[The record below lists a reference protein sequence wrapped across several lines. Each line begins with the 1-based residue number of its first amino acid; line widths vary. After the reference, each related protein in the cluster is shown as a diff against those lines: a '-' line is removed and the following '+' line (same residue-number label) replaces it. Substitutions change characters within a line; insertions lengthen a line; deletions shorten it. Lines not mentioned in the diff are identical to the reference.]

1 MADRS
6 FPSWRF
12 LEQTGPRDGQS
23 GIALDRGRWPDG
35 SLRIYEG
42 ASEVQKRV
50 IATRLL
56 AELQT

>member
-6 FPSWRF
+6 FLSWKF
-12 LEQTGPRDGQS
+12 LEQTSPRDGQ
-23 GIALDRGRWPDG
+23 GGTALDRGRWLDG

-42 ASEVQKRV
+42 ASEAQKRV
-50 IATRLL
+50 IATPLL

>member
-6 FPSWRF
+6 FLSWRL
-12 LEQTGPRDGQS
+12 LEQTSPRDGQS

-56 AELQT
+56 AKLQT